1 MAYGIKT
8 PNFSSDQPNMLFIIQ
23 NEVNNLKNVP
33 DLNTGLLFRRMHIIH
48 NTRNIGKVYGVTD
61 TPLYVC
67 ENNINTYTAT
77 TYYNPPSNNGSPYDF
92 SDHNFAT
99 DNSIKYGVEVKNIP
113 RERQFS
119 SRNKFVRIID
129 QVYFKSMFS
138 TGMVECNFR
147 FKHVKKIGI
156 ALPAIIYGDTTS
168 NYVDDFWQ
176 TFSVF
181 DNILQVKIKNR
192 NLVNETVINRPYE
205 VQDRQINNNETW
217 FGSPALIFDLSNV

>member
-1 MAYGIKT
+1 MTYGIKT

-23 NEVNNLKNVP
+23 NEVNSSKTVP
-33 DLNTGLLFRRMHIIH
+33 DLNTGLIRRRMHIIH
-48 NTRNIGKVYGVTD
+48 DTRNIGKVYDITD
-61 TPLYVC
+61 TPLYIC
-67 ENNINTYTAT
+67 EDNINTYTAT
-77 TYYNPPSNNGSPYDF
+77 TYYNSASYSDIYNSYYRDF
-92 SDHNFAT
+92 IIDER
-99 DNSIKYGVEVKNIP
+99 IKYGVEVKNIP

-147 FKHVKKIGI
+147 FNHVRKIGV
-156 ALPAIIYGDTTS
+156 ALPAIIFGDTTS
-168 NYVDDFWQ
+168 GYVDHFWQ

-181 DNILQVKIKNR
+181 DNVLQVKIKNR

-205 VQDRQINNNETW
+205 VQDRQISNNETW
-217 FGSPALIFDLSNV
+217 FGSPALIFDLSSL

>member
-1 MAYGIKT
+1 MTYGIKT

-23 NEVNNLKNVP
+23 NEVNSSKTVP
-33 DLNTGLLFRRMHIIH
+33 DLNTGLIRRHMHIIH
-48 NTRNIGKVYGVTD
+48 DTRNIGKVYDITD
-61 TPLYVC
+61 TPLYIC
-67 ENNINTYTAT
+67 EDNINTYTAT
-77 TYYNPPSNNGSPYDF
+77 TYYNPASYSDIYNSYYRDF
-92 SDHNFAT
+92 IIDER
-99 DNSIKYGVEVKNIP
+99 IKYGVEVKNIP

-138 TGMVECNFR
+138 TGMIECNFR
-147 FKHVKKIGI
+147 FNHVRKIGV
-156 ALPAIIYGDTTS
+156 ALPAIIFGDTTS
-168 NYVDDFWQ
+168 RYVDHFWQ

-181 DNILQVKIKNR
+181 DNVLQVKIKNR

-205 VQDRQINNNETW
+205 VQDRQISNNETW